1 MKNRILLLLSLIAF
15 SQSELQAQCQEINQS
30 KVLLV
35 GDSWA
40 FFMGADQTINT
51 VFQQWGH
58 SNYKYFT
65 NGILSENGAETVD
78 FMQPD
83 KQAEIQ
89 AQLDAQPDIVA
100 VHLSLGGNDVLG
112 DWNVNFTQL
121 QTDSLIDTVLTRLLT
136 IVDFIKDARPGIRIF
151 LSGYV
156 YPNFGQVLADAGA
169 LQTIHPFYGTWQ
181 GMGFPTFLQLNE
193 ILNEV
198 STIMEAY
205 AAIDPQIDFVN
216 VTGLMQ
222 YTFGQATN
230 LSVPPGGNYPPF
242 VAPLPV
248 GYPDYPSPKASMR
261 NYGLFLDC
269 FHLSATGYRDFIGYH
284 TQKFYHKFLM
294 GDQYFLAQGGTAEGS
309 VSSSGIL
316 EANVLKLGTFMGE
329 EQRPLITFNT
339 TALPDAG
346 VSSASLFV
354 RREALTGVNPI
365 IEGLQLK
372 ISNGFIGT
380 TVNLEAADFN
390 AMPNATIQPCYFGSS
405 SANGHWIRF
414 DLPEFVLPLID
425 NSSTVQFM
433 LVSPALTDGVM
444 TFSNSSNPEFAPV
457 LSVNHNV
464 ITSVGQT
471 TPQAKAEIQIFPN
484 PTSGNV
490 FIRSNSGKVL
500 EVQLF
505 DQQGRLVQRKS
516 ANTFS
521 LDLSH
526 LPSGIYLVKVI
537 TESGNG
543 VERVVRE

>member
-1 MKNRILLLLSLIAF
+1 MKNRLLLLLTFVVVA
-15 SQSELQAQCQEINQS
+15 QSNLQAQCEETAQN

-51 VFQQWGH
+51 IFQQWGH

-65 NGILSENGAETVD
+65 NSILSENGAETVD

-151 LSGYV
+151 WSGYV

-181 GMGFPTFLQLNE
+181 GMGFPTFLQLNQ

-198 STIMEAY
+198 SYIMEAY
-205 AAIDPQIDFVN
+205 AATDPQVDFVN

-222 YTFGQATN
+222 HTFGQATN
-230 LSVPPGGNYPPF
+230 LSVPPGGSYPPF
-242 VAPLPV
+242 VAPLPE
-248 GYPDYPSPKASMR
+248 GYPEYPSPKASMR

-269 FHLSATGYRDFIGYH
+269 FHLSATGYRDFISYH

-294 GDQYFLAQGGTAEGS
+294 GEQYFLAQGENLEGTVTSTGQ
-309 VSSSGIL
+309 V
-316 EANVLKLGTFMGE
+316 EANVLKMGNLLGE
-329 EQRPLITFNT
+329 EYRPIITFNT
-339 TALPDAG
+339 TELPDAG
-346 VSSASLFV
+346 VSSAHLFL
-354 RREALTGVNPI
+354 RREALTGLNPVG
-365 IEGLQLK
+365 EGLQLK
-372 ISNGFIGT
+372 ISNGYIGT
-380 TVNLEAADFN
+380 TVNVEVSDFDALAN
-390 AMPNATIQPCYFGSS
+390 ASVNPCYFGSS
-405 SANGHWIRF
+405 SANGHWIRIE
-414 DLPEFVLPLID
+414 LPQVVLPLID
-425 NSSTVQFM
+425 NTSTVQFM
-433 LVSPALTDGVM
+433 LTAAPGTEGII
-444 TFSNSSNPEFAPV
+444 TFSNASNPEFAPV

-464 ITSVGQT
+464 ITSVNQPST
-471 TPQAKAEIQIFPN
+471 EAKAEIQIFPN
-484 PTSGNV
+484 PTNGSV

-505 DQQGRLVQRKS
+505 DQQGRLVQRQG

-521 LDLSH
+521 LDLSQ
-526 LPSGIYLVKVI
+526 LPAGIYLVKVI
-537 TESGNG
+537 SEAGSA
-543 VERVVRE
+543 VERVVRD